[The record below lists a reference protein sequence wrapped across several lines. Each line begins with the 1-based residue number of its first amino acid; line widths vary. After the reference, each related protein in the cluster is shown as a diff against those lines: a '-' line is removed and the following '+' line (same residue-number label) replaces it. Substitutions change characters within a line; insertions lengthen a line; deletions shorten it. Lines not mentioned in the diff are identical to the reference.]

1 MKLIATAFLIAS
13 LAESALPQSTA
24 APTNSVQAVEIK
36 HDKKEQKAKAK
47 TQREAEKSQ
56 TGDKGKK
63 TTPTQDA
70 AYAAEYK
77 TGIPKQ

>member
-13 LAESALPQSTA
+13 LAQTALPQSIA
-24 APTNSVQAVEIK
+24 APPNGVQAVQSK
-36 HDKKEQKAKAK
+36 QDKKEQKAKVK

-56 TGDKGKK
+56 TGVMSKK

-70 AYAAEYK
+70 AYAAAYK
-77 TGIPKQ
+77 AGIPKK